1 MKAAIISGAATGA
14 GILVLAGL
22 TGPASATI
30 TIGDGAT
37 KAVLAAC
44 STDKAQTKDRVEN
57 CSYIYLTS
65 LSAASANNVYTYPTS
80 SGTVSWQNGT
90 VSAAALNCPATGQ
103 TWPQVK
109 NLILGATATV
119 TPKNI
124 TGTIDTASN
133 KVTLNVPF
141 DITLSALGN
150 DCALSGTATL
160 TSDATD
166 PKGGG
171 VGKAYDPASGSFA
184 VAAATPPT
192 LTKTD
197 GAGLG
202 CAPAALLYDISAT
215 GTMGWYLNGTME
227 LPGGA
232 PVPDP
237 TPTPTPTPTPDT
249 AQTAT
254 VKLPKKIAAK
264 GKTVIL
270 KKAVTTNADQK
281 ATSKVTWSTKK
292 SAKGTKGKFASVKT
306 TKAGKVTIMTTGK
319 AQKLYVKLQL
329 KAPAKTGYTAYS
341 FNKTWKASK

>member
-1 MKAAIISGAATGA
+1 MKAVIIGGAATGA

-22 TGPASATI
+22 TSPASATLN
-30 TIGDGAT
+30 IGDGAT
-37 KAVLAAC
+37 KVVLAAC
-44 STDKAQTKDRVEN
+44 STDKPQTKDKVDN

-65 LSAASANNVYTYPTS
+65 ISALTANSVFTYPTS

-90 VSAAALNCPATGQ
+90 VTAGALSYPAAGQ
-103 TWPQVK
+103 TWPEVQG
-109 NLILGATATV
+109 LILGATATV
-119 TPKNI
+119 NPKDI
-124 TGTIDTASN
+124 TGAVETATN

-141 DITLSALGN
+141 EITLTASVGG
-150 DCALSGTATL
+150 CKLSGTATL

-171 VGKAYDPASGSFA
+171 VGKAYDPANGSFA
-184 VAAATPPT
+184 VAAATPPV
-192 LTKTD
+192 LTKAD
-197 GAGLG
+197 GSGAG
-202 CAPAALLYDISAT
+202 CAAADIIYDIGPA

-237 TPTPTPTPTPDT
+237 TPTPTPTPDK
-249 AQTAT
+249 AQTAS
-254 VKLPKKIAAK
+254 VKLPKKIAAD

-270 KKAVTTNADQK
+270 KQAVTTNAGQK

-292 SAKGTKGKFASVKT
+292 SAKGTNKKFASVKT
-306 TKAGKVTIMTTGK
+306 TKAGKVTITTTGK
-319 AQKLYVKLQL
+319 AKKLFVKLAL

-341 FNKTWKASK
+341 FDKTWKVTK

>member
-90 VSAAALNCPATGQ
+90 VSAAALNYPATGQ

-215 GTMGWYLNGTME
+215 GTMGWYRLDLSRGVGVYAAGVLTLGGTST
-227 LPGGA
+227 GA
-232 PVPDP
+232 SAG
-237 TPTPTPTPTPDT
+237 

-254 VKLPKKIAAK
+254 FDAPKRIARK
-264 GKTVIL
+264 GSTVIL
-270 KKAVTTNADQK
+270 RRTVMTNAGQR
-281 ATSKVTWSTKK
+281 ATATLSWSTKK
-292 SAKGTKGKFASVKT
+292 SANGSSPRFASSRMTRSGKLTLKT
-306 TKAGKVTIMTTGK
+306 TGSAKR
-319 AQKLYVKLQL
+319 LYVRLTVT
-329 KAPAKTGYTAYS
+329 APATPGFQELLVTRK
-341 FNKTWKASK
+341 WVVR